1 MKFEQK
7 QKIKLISIKDIMQ
20 IKMKIIKMKEILIII
35 LLKLFYDVMIFLMIR
50 FIKLLD
56 YYNYK
61 NFQKSFYL
69 FMLYIILLMQIF
81 FKIFID
87 G

>member
-1 MKFEQK
+1 MK
-7 QKIKLISIKDIMQ
+7 L
-20 IKMKIIKMKEILIII
+20 IKMKEILIII
-35 LLKLFYDVMIFLMIR
+35 LLKSFYDVMIFLMIR

-56 YYNYK
+56 YYNNK

>member
-1 MKFEQK
+1 MKLEQK
-7 QKIKLISIKDIMQ
+7 QKIKLISVKDIIQ

-61 NFQKSFYL
+61 NFQKNFYL

>member
-1 MKFEQK
+1 
-7 QKIKLISIKDIMQ
+7 
-20 IKMKIIKMKEILIII
+20 MKIIKMKEILIII

-61 NFQKSFYL
+61 NFQKSFY
-69 FMLYIILLMQIF
+69 
-81 FKIFID
+81 
-87 G
+87 